1 VFGFNFPEL
10 AISGWFALLRSNL
23 SPRKLKALLTQSSA
37 NRGLERY
44 RRAGITASSSFIAKV
59 LNIFISFLSVPLTIH
74 YLGSERYGVW
84 LTISSLLTWMTLTD
98 FGLSGS
104 ALVNVLAESSGND
117 DFESGR
123 QYASS
128 AFWALSCI
136 SLIAAVVAA
145 ISFHWISW
153 AAVFRVSAAVP
164 THELNTACA
173 VTLAI
178 FILNFPLSLQ
188 YSIYSAYQD
197 GYLANIWSI
206 SSNAFSLLALVVVS
220 RFHGGMPQ
228 LIFALSGTRTLVA
241 IANNFYL
248 FRRYRW
254 LIPYP
259 SAVRWSCVKRLFKL
273 GGKYMITQL
282 AALGIYQSQPMI
294 ITQMLGPAS
303 VVIFVVSY
311 KILTLPMDL
320 IYMATQP
327 FIAAFGE
334 AKARQDWEW
343 IWNAYKRATW
353 VSTAVGFFMVALMVC
368 IAKPLIRL
376 WASSAAVPTTSFI
389 LWLSIYV
396 MMGIALMPT
405 NQFLSGLEKVTPLA
419 VSTTLCAIGV
429 VSGGILLAHGH
440 GLVGLAMA
448 MAFSKLITFWPIQLY
463 EVYRLKRA
471 FRPDVLEGAGQLAKT
486 APDRR
491 EVRDGQTTQDG
502 QTGPLLIRQSH

>member
-1 VFGFNFPEL
+1 MT
-10 AISGWFALLRSNL
+10 RSNL
-23 SPRKLKALLTQSSA
+23 KPSKLKAVLTQSSA

-44 RRAGITASSSFIAKV
+44 RRAGITASSSFIAKA

-98 FGLSGS
+98 FGLSGN
-104 ALVNVLAESSGND
+104 ALINVLAESSGKED
-117 DFESGR
+117 VETAR

-128 AFWALSCI
+128 AFWALSGI
-136 SLIAAVVAA
+136 SLIATIAAA
-145 ISFHWISW
+145 ISLHWVSW
-153 AAVFRVSAAVP
+153 VAVFKVSAAVSP
-164 THELNTACA
+164 HELNSACA
-173 VTLAI
+173 ITLAI

-188 YSIYSAYQD
+188 YSIYNAYQE

-206 SSNAFSLLALVVVS
+206 STNAFSLLALLIVS
-220 RFHGGMPQ
+220 RFHGGLPQ
-228 LIFALSGTRTLVA
+228 LVFALSGTRTLVA
-241 IANNFYL
+241 IVNNFYL
-248 FRRYRW
+248 LRRYPW
-254 LIPYP
+254 LVPHP
-259 SAVRWSCVKRLFKL
+259 SAVRWHCIQRLFKL
-273 GGKYMITQL
+273 GGKYMVQQL

-311 KILTLPMDL
+311 KIITLPMDL

-327 FIAAFGE
+327 LIAAFAE
-334 AKARQDWEW
+334 AKARRDWEW

-353 VSTAVGFFMVALMVC
+353 VATAVGFSMVALMALV
-368 IAKPLIRL
+368 AKPLIRI
-376 WASSAAVPTTSFI
+376 WATPAAVPSTSFV

-396 MMGIALMPT
+396 MVGTALMPT
-405 NQFLSGLEKVTPLA
+405 NQFLSGVEKVTPLA

-440 GLVGLAMA
+440 GLVGFAVA

-463 EVYRLKRA
+463 EVYRLRRA
-471 FRPDVLEGAGQLAKT
+471 FRAQASMRHADARA
-486 APDRR
+486 A
-491 EVRDGQTTQDG
+491 
-502 QTGPLLIRQSH
+502 